1 MELIEAYMLLIYL
14 DDTARIRAL
23 PWSAIYNTESGV
35 TAMEDIELN
44 WALVAKYWSIS
55 KHEQAASKQ
64 LHGDSRPATIEI
76 YKMISRIVDVL
87 LKNYKLITYNY
98 FNMYQKCCPLPFRW

>member
-1 MELIEAYMLLIYL
+1 
-14 DDTARIRAL
+14 
-23 PWSAIYNTESGV
+23 
-35 TAMEDIELN
+35 MEDIELN

-76 YKMISRIVDVL
+76 YKMISKIVDAL
-87 LKNYKLITYNY
+87 LKKYNLFTYDY
-98 FNMYQKCCPLPFRW
+98 FNMYQKCYLSPFR

>member
-1 MELIEAYMLLIYL
+1 
-14 DDTARIRAL
+14 
-23 PWSAIYNTESGV
+23 
-35 TAMEDIELN
+35 MEDIELN

-76 YKMISRIVDVL
+76 YKMISKMIDAL
-87 LKNYKLITYNY
+87 PKISNHFTYQYCNL
-98 FNMYQKCCPLPFRW
+98 YQKCYFSPFR